1 MNAELPLEPLGPDGP
16 ILGCGCGSWSGSGSG
31 SGSVPPRALP
41 AGPCSLPSGSELRS
55 ELAPAPSG
63 ACEPGLGLPPGAS
76 YAALP
81 PPPAELQPP
90 PPGPSLPAAAFGLYA
105 PRREAALGP
114 GPLPGA
120 RGDLAFEPPLPSAPG
135 AAAEEELN
143 TREVAGRV
151 AAELK
156 RCSIPQAVFAQRV
169 LRRSQGTLS
178 DLLRNP
184 KPWGKLKAGRETFRR
199 MWKWL
204 QEPEGRRVAA
214 LRLAACR
221 RKEQEA
227 GAARAGGAVPKRSRL
242 VFTELQRRT
251 LGAVFRQNRRPSKEL
266 QASISRQLGLGLP
279 TVSNFFMNARR
290 RSREQRHDERAAA
303 APAPCGRA

>member
-16 ILGCGCGSWSGSGSG
+16 ILGGGSGSG
-31 SGSVPPRALP
+31 CGSVPVRSLP
-41 AGPCSLPSGSELRS
+41 PGLCSLPSGS
-55 ELAPAPSG
+55 
-63 ACEPGLGLPPGAS
+63 EPGLGLPPGAS
-76 YAALP
+76 YAALLPPAKLRP
-81 PPPAELQPP
+81 PPPA
-90 PPGPSLPAAAFGLYA
+90 PSLAAAFGLSA

-114 GPLPGA
+114 VAGA
-120 RGDLAFEPPLPSAPG
+120 RRGLASEPPLLSGAGSGAP
-135 AAAEEELN
+135 EELN

-184 KPWGKLKAGRETFRR
+184 RPWSKLKAGRETFRR

-204 QEPEGRRVAA
+204 QEPEGQRVAA

-221 RKEQEA
+221 RKE
-227 GAARAGGAVPKRSRL
+227 RAGGAVPKRSRL

-279 TVSNFFMNARR
+279 TVTNFFMNARR
-290 RSREQRHDERAAA
+290 RSREQRHEELAAA